1 MKQKKRYRKQINIGK
16 TIVMLVITMFFT
28 GIYSFMPLNAAD
40 TISDNT
46 TSRQLVGKL
55 VSENSGPAKDVN
67 KATSEPSQKKEENNS
82 DDGTSRQLVGKLENT
97 SETLPDI
104 EIYIDI
110 PNGYFNDKATV
121 TFSLKTKDGS
131 MPSIKSVRARAGKKD
146 NYTDVT
152 DTMKLEITEDCTV
165 HVIATDTNGRTYER
179 SRKIAC
185 FDKEAPTLNASVSEG
200 ILEVVPKDNISGIKS
215 VIISGYEYTDIKD
228 GKLIIRLSQ
237 FDAGYEKFNIQAI
250 DNAGNKS
257 DVYKVKN
264 PYYKSKDSDSDYNPA
279 TELPRDTLPT
289 DTSDSTAEVSEHI
302 KVDQDGNVIVSG
314 LDIEALLSGENIET
328 QGLKE
333 NENAKDNA
341 NDEIEENGNISGTGS
356 INLSTIEEI
365 LGAFYNSGEDDTL
378 VGREFYTITT
388 KSGKTFY
395 LIIDKSGSK
404 ETVRFLTDITE
415 NDLLHVVKS
424 DTQSLPRNSAAKDS
438 TIKDLALPNNNEN
451 GNADTNTGDGY
462 SDTRQMTDDEVQKVE
477 SEQQAA
483 QEAGKN
489 QEPSFIQKNMSYI
502 IMAVAG
508 VIAIALGYYFKVY
521 KRRKN
526 QDPDDTVDESE
537 EEKNTE
543 DTEEDYIGITKEN
556 DEEKENE

>member
-1 MKQKKRYRKQINIGK
+1 M
-16 TIVMLVITMFFT
+16 
-28 GIYSFMPLNAAD
+28 
-40 TISDNT
+40 
-46 TSRQLVGKL
+46 
-55 VSENSGPAKDVN
+55 
-67 KATSEPSQKKEENNS
+67 
-82 DDGTSRQLVGKLENT
+82 
-97 SETLPDI
+97 
-104 EIYIDI
+104 
-110 PNGYFNDKATV
+110 
-121 TFSLKTKDGS
+121 
-131 MPSIKSVRARAGKKD
+131 
-146 NYTDVT
+146 DVT
-152 DTMKLEITEDCTV
+152 DTMKLEITENCTV
-165 HVIATDTNGRTYER
+165 HVIATDTSGRTYER

-237 FDAGYEKFNIQAI
+237 FDAGYEKFNIQAV

-341 NDEIEENGNISGTGS
+341 NAEIEGNGNILGTGS

-365 LGAFYNSGEDDTL
+365 LGAFYNSDEDDTL

-424 DTQSLPRNSAAKDS
+424 DTQSLPRNSAAKYS
-438 TIKDLALPNNNEN
+438 TIKDSALPNNNR
-451 GNADTNTGDGY
+451 
-462 SDTRQMTDDEVQKVE
+462 SCC
-477 SEQQAA
+477 
-483 QEAGKN
+483 
-489 QEPSFIQKNMSYI
+489 YI
-502 IMAVAG
+502 
-508 VIAIALGYYFKVY
+508 
-521 KRRKN
+521 
-526 QDPDDTVDESE
+526 
-537 EEKNTE
+537 
-543 DTEEDYIGITKEN
+543 
-556 DEEKENE
+556 